1 MYKKK
6 SNKPLYI
13 AIAVAVILIVLLAV
27 MQTVLSKKSGQNH
40 VAETE
45 TESEV
50 VTETETETPV
60 HNILLYKS
68 SSGTIEFDAS
78 WLVSDSDSDSVLEVE
93 ENILVT
99 MLITPSDGKALES
112 VDVLDYDMQTVS
124 SVVRSVSGTEDGSG
138 EMRLSFVMPDRDVFI
153 NFNFVDI
160 AVETEALAD
169 VAETESES
177 ETEEA
182 SPYGLS
188 LHGLT
193 DEILSSYNGIFD
205 EQKFLQSLGD
215 ALQIDSDESE
225 YRMVTDVY
233 FGDGIS
239 SEESDTPKVSY
250 YIYFN
255 GYETWSVLSTYYVTE
270 DSYVFTETP
279 AAAETETEEEN
290 ITTSSSSG
298 VDTATTSSN
307 ESSDGSG
314 TGGSTGSSS
323 GTGSAGSTGSTGTST
338 TTTSL
343 DILSVSTVFLSF
355 VGDEDA
361 FYQSVFDYIL
371 GKGYTGSITGTMSSY
386 EINPEN
392 QTATIQIRL
401 SSGGMITGTYNKSA
415 NTYSF
420 SGL

>member
-13 AIAVAVILIVLLAV
+13 AIAVAVILIVVLAV

-50 VTETETETPV
+50 ITETETETPV

-99 MLITPSDGKALES
+99 MLITPTDGKALES

-153 NFNFVDI
+153 NFNFVDLV
-160 AVETEALAD
+160 VETEAPAA
-169 VAETESES
+169 VAETETES

-182 SPYGLS
+182 SPYGLT

-193 DEILSSYNGIFD
+193 DEVLSSYNGMFD

-270 DSYVFTETP
+270 DSYVFTETA

-290 ITTSSSSG
+290 ITTSNSSV

-307 ESSDGSG
+307 ESSSG
-314 TGGSTGSSS
+314 LSTGGSTGESS
-323 GTGSAGSTGSTGTST
+323 GSESAGSTGTST